1 MTVLQRTR
9 NKAISSYGNC
19 DWADLPENDLN
30 KIRDG
35 LGIDLAEVD
44 KELEF
49 YRYRITQGSVRIYF
63 ESKEELLNHFGLG
76 RNAFHKRIKRY
87 PRYNN
92 YLIERGC
99 WDAGLLKAGIEVDR
113 DGFTSEVGA

>member
-19 DWADLPENDLN
+19 DWAELPENDLN

-49 YRYRITQGSVRIYF
+49 YRYRITQGNVRIYF
-63 ESKEELLNHFGLG
+63 ESMKELLNHFGIRRSAL
-76 RNAFHKRIKRY
+76 RKRLNSY

-113 DGFTSEVGA
+113 DEIAEEVK